1 MRKYV
6 LYELVIT
13 MQNFLFQMRFLN
25 CQEGAKKP
33 SNSILDVGVKNA
45 LDSSGFDERM
55 FLKRGGIYKWSKA
68 SMNLDW

>member
-1 MRKYV
+1 
-6 LYELVIT
+6 

-25 CQEGAKKP
+25 CQDGAKNP